1 MLAYFFEALD
11 YFISD
16 LSKLYEI
23 PAHVA
28 RLLLEIRG
36 VDSFLNPG
44 AGSSVRGIIY
54 PPWFE

>member
-11 YFISD
+11 FFISD

-44 AGSSVRGIIY
+44 G
-54 PPWFE
+54 WQ

>member
-1 MLAYFFEALD
+1 MLAYIFEALD

-36 VDSFLNPG
+36 VDSFFESGGLAVVWG
-44 AGSSVRGIIY
+44 A
-54 PPWFE
+54 